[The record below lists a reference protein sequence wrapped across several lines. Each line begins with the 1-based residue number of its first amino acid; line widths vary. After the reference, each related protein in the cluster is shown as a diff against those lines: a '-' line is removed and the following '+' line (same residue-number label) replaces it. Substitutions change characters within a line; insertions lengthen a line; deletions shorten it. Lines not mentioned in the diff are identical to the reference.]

1 MSTLIHWV
9 SIISTYLIIFFI
21 RHSGDVSG
29 ARTQLLTERAELN
42 RELTS
47 LRLAV
52 TQLETDLSRLRSDIA
67 TAGSLITPV

>member
-1 MSTLIHWV
+1 MINFIKFNFLI
-9 SIISTYLIIFFI
+9 
-21 RHSGDVSG
+21 RQSGDVSG

-67 TAGSLITPV
+67 TAGSLILQYI

>member
-1 MSTLIHWV
+1 MINFIKFNFLI
-9 SIISTYLIIFFI
+9 
-21 RHSGDVSG
+21 RKSGDVSG

-52 TQLETDLSRLRSDIA
+52 TQLETDLSSLRSDIA
-67 TAGSLITPV
+67 TAGSLILQYI